1 MLLGLA
7 EPKPEMLV
15 QSWTG
20 KLLLRGPGSP
30 ETKSLALSFVSKQPS
45 FSLRA
50 ADVFESVGAGPDP
63 SKHAGVELPYPT
75 RSTIP
80 VVGQLPVKVVELFT
94 RATLPAVAP
103 IVIVPLASG
112 VGRP

>member
-7 EPKPEMLV
+7 EPKPVMPV

-20 KLLLRGPGSP
+20 EVLLRGPGSP
-30 ETKSLALSFVSKQPS
+30 ETKSFALSSVSKQPS

-50 ADVFESVGAGPDP
+50 ADVFESVVAGPDP
-63 SKHAGVELPYPT
+63 SKHGGVELPYPIT
-75 RSTIP
+75 SMIP

-103 IVIVPLASG
+103 IVIVPLPSG